1 MTNSDTATA
10 PIFLNGIVRRDR
22 QEHTVT
28 GFLVRVLTVGPTR
41 ISAVAKLIKRDADA
55 LGTATAHLDVK
66 RRDIE
71 QTVQELRNVAE
82 YAANSDAITDEQRAN
97 LARSIEAY
105 EALLA
110 LPIER

>member
-1 MTNSDTATA
+1 MTNSDAIA
-10 PIFLNGIVRRDR
+10 PVFLHGVVRRDR
-22 QEHTVT
+22 REHMVT

-41 ISAVAKLIKRDADA
+41 ISMVAKLKQQDAIRLHA
-55 LGTATAHLDVK
+55 STAHVEVK
-66 RRDIE
+66 RIDIA
-71 QTVQELRNVAE
+71 QTVRELKDVAVHMADHAE
-82 YAANSDAITDEQRAN
+82 VTDEQRAN